1 MNQKTL
7 LLVVALVGFCSEHS
21 WAAGKYG
28 DLAKPLSARTNA
40 EYFKKNDAK
49 DFWALIPFYTG
60 QKLGQQCS
68 AATFTTVLNA
78 ARGSIQLGTDDKL
91 LTMETFLEKYAE
103 EKYAKLMSG
112 PIKVSELFGGKL
124 DRSLIGNKHL
134 VEVLRGASEKLGIS
148 GKNTKVEL
156 IPIDLQ
162 DPKKIEAA
170 RAKFHQMLI
179 ENEKSENDFMILSAF
194 VQGKVTGDP
203 EGRAHVSP
211 VAGYD
216 QKNKLVLILD
226 VDRDWY
232 EPYWIPEDKLFEAM
246 ATKEADAN
254 QPGWIYYQ
262 VR

>member
-1 MNQKTL
+1 MRRSAVTILILFAFWSN
-7 LLVVALVGFCSEHS
+7 SSHS
-21 WAAGKYG
+21 GGKYG
-28 DLAKPLSARTNA
+28 DFAKPLSARTNS

-49 DFWALIPFYTG
+49 DLWAVIQFNAG
-60 QKLGQQCS
+60 QKIGQQCS

-78 ARGSIQLGTDDKL
+78 ARGSIQLGTDVKL

-103 EKYAKLMSG
+103 EKYSRLMSG

-124 DRSLIGNKHL
+124 DRSLIGNQHL
-134 VEVLRGASEKLGIS
+134 TKVLRSASEKMGIS
-148 GKNTKVEL
+148 GKNTKVDL
-156 IPIDLQ
+156 IPIDIQ
-162 DPKKIEAA
+162 DPKKVEDA
-170 RAKFHQMLI
+170 RVRFHQMLI
-179 ENEKSENDFMILSAF
+179 ENEKSENDFIILSAF

-216 QKNKLVLILD
+216 QEKKLVLVLD
-226 VDRDWY
+226 VDREWY
-232 EPYWIPEDKLFEAM
+232 EPYWVPEAKLFDAM

-254 QPGWIYYQ
+254 QPGWIYYK